1 MAFRTK
7 KRELINMN
15 QEIEIF
21 SHALGKFQLQ
31 RFPLQ
36 KKQPLRA
43 WDAADEYLLN
53 HLQATDALKAKSK
66 ILIINDQFGA
76 LATSLNQ
83 YALQTWSD
91 SYINKIATAHNFKI
105 NHLTSTIE
113 CIPSTETPT
122 GIFDIVL
129 IKIPKT
135 SALLEHQLIK
145 LKPHINADTLILSA
159 AMTRHIH
166 NSTLKSFEKILGK
179 TSTSLAKKKA
189 RLVFTQYEK
198 VNTEINNPYPK
209 EYHVE
214 SLGIY
219 LSNHA
224 NVFSKDKLDYATL
237 LMLEQFKKLPSSQHI
252 VDLGCGNGV
261 LGIIAQRYQE
271 TSHVSFVDESYMAVA
286 SAKTNYNKIYNETSE
301 SQFLVSDCL
310 DQLPQSN
317 IDLILCNPP
326 FHQQHSI
333 GDQIAWN
340 MFTQSFKK
348 LQKGGQLWI
357 VGNRHLQ
364 YSAKLKK
371 IFGNSKIIAANKRFQ
386 VISAVK
392 ERA

>member
-1 MAFRTK
+1 
-7 KRELINMN
+7 MN

-36 KKQPLRA
+36 KKQTLRA

-53 HLQATDALKAKSK
+53 HLQQTNALKAESK
-66 ILIINDQFGA
+66 VLLINDQFGA
-76 LATSLNQ
+76 LATSLNP
-83 YALQTWSD
+83 YTLQTWSD
-91 SYINKIATAHNFKI
+91 SYINQVATAHNFKI
-105 NHLTSTIE
+105 NHLTSTAQ

-145 LKPHINADTLILSA
+145 LKPHINTDTVIISA

-166 NSTLKSFEKILGK
+166 NSTLKSFEKILGT

-189 RLVFTQYEK
+189 RLIFTQYEK
-198 VNTEINNPYPK
+198 INTELNSPYPK
-209 EYHVE
+209 EYHVP
-214 SLGIY
+214 SLGIH
-219 LSNHA
+219 LNNHA

-252 VDLGCGNGV
+252 LDLGCGNGV
-261 LGIIAQRYQE
+261 LGIIAQRYQPN
-271 TSHVSFVDESYMAVA
+271 SQISFLDESHMAVA
-286 SAKTNYNKIYNETSE
+286 SAKINYEKIYKEKSG

-310 DQLPQSN
+310 DQLPHSN

-348 LQKGGQLWI
+348 LQKDGQLWI

-371 IFGNSKIIAANKRFQ
+371 IFGNSKIIAANEKFQ
-386 VISAVK
+386 VISSVK
-392 ERA
+392 NG